1 MYPYGKVGYWKNRQ
15 GHEIQISKM
24 STKYINNVL
33 SFINEGI
40 TRAYNS
46 YYDTDFEIPQDL
58 EDKIL
63 ELESELIKRKKNKKK
78 RT

>member
-15 GHEIQISKM
+15 GHDIQISKM

-33 SFINEGI
+33 LFINDSI
-40 TRAYNS
+40 IKAYNN

-58 EDKIL
+58 ENKII
-63 ELESELIKRKKNKKK
+63 ELESELIKRKAKK